1 MKVPVRHAGWF
12 PVAVATTL
20 TGMHSTLLSAQ
31 DTREFPLHTSSY
43 PVMSKPEPSRY
54 NLKWGNLIARFH
66 ASLDSEFTDNLNLSD
81 QNRQADVS
89 FGPNFEVGFLWPV
102 TRNNSLQLDLGVG
115 YRWYVNHP
123 SVQTFNLAPSSRIDY
138 RIYADNLQISL
149 HDGFSIQTDPTSR
162 PDIDASSTGNPI
174 NFQRFGNTAGITT
187 EWRPVRAWSLFTG
200 YDFLVDRS
208 LSGEF
213 TSIDRNDQAFTAG
226 STYDLSARWIV
237 GLKAA
242 YTLSDYLQKVQND
255 ATSYT
260 FGPVF
265 LFKPS
270 PFITVDA
277 VAGYSVSTFDS
288 SGTIQD
294 TSDFRGFTGQLG
306 VRHILN
312 SRASHELRVSQ
323 GRDLGLGSNFYD
335 ILALSYAID
344 ARVQRRV
351 TLHGKM
357 TYEHSRASIV
367 GGETADRYIAYL
379 GAGFQLSRDWSG
391 SLGYTLSLKDST
403 LAGRDY
409 TQNRVTFQLARR
421 F

>member
-1 MKVPVRHAGWF
+1 MKLPVRHAGWF
-12 PVAVATTL
+12 RVAVATTL
-20 TGMHSTLLSAQ
+20 TGMHSALLSAQ
-31 DTREFPLHTSSY
+31 DTREFPLHTSYY

-66 ASLDSEFTDNLNLSD
+66 ASLDSEFTDNLNLSERD
-81 QNRQADVS
+81 RKADMS

-102 TRNNSLQLDLGVG
+102 TRNNSLQLDLGAG

-174 NFQRFGNTAGITT
+174 NFQRIGNTAGITT
-187 EWRPVRAWSLFTG
+187 EWRPARAWSLFTG
-200 YDFLVDRS
+200 YDFLVDRY

-213 TSIDRNDQAFTAG
+213 TSIDRNDHTFTAG
-226 STYDLSARWIV
+226 STYDLSARWTF

-242 YTLSDYLQKVQND
+242 YTLTDYLQQVQND

-288 SGTIQD
+288 N
-294 TSDFRGFTGQLG
+294 RP
-306 VRHILN
+306 
-312 SRASHELRVSQ
+312 RARS
-323 GRDLGLGSNFYD
+323 
-335 ILALSYAID
+335 
-344 ARVQRRV
+344 
-351 TLHGKM
+351 
-357 TYEHSRASIV
+357 
-367 GGETADRYIAYL
+367 
-379 GAGFQLSRDWSG
+379 
-391 SLGYTLSLKDST
+391 
-403 LAGRDY
+403 
-409 TQNRVTFQLARR
+409 
-421 F
+421 

>member
-1 MKVPVRHAGWF
+1 MKLPVRHAGWF

-54 NLKWGNLIARFH
+54 NLKWGKLIARFH

-81 QNRQADVS
+81 QDRQADVS

-174 NFQRFGNTAGITT
+174 NFHRFGNTTGITT
-187 EWRPVRAWSLFTG
+187 EWRPVRQWSLFTG

-213 TSIDRNDQAFTAG
+213 TSIDRNDQAFTTG
-226 STYDLSARWIV
+226 STYDLSARWTV

-242 YTLSDYLQKVQND
+242 YTLTDYLQKVQND

-306 VRHILN
+306 IRHILN

-403 LAGRDY
+403 LAVRDY
-409 TQNRVTFQLARR
+409 AQNRVTFQLTRR